1 MRKVRSFA
9 TLGVSLML
17 TTLIA
22 ACGSTSAATP
32 GTTTC
37 SVDSSGFHLVN
48 SGKLTVAS
56 DASFP
61 PQEFKDPTTQQI
73 VGSDVD
79 LAKEMSKRL
88 CLTPDVQNVSFDA
101 IQTALTGPALGQ
113 QRYDLSFSAWT
124 ITDNRKS
131 AGDMI
136 PYFQAGESIL
146 VPTGNPKHIKVLTD
160 LCGLNVAVQTATNE
174 ETEIDNVNGGYDGKG
189 GNPTALNLPGGAC
202 EKNPVKPLM
211 YVLQTDVIQQLVN
224 GRADAAYQDS
234 PVTDYFLGLNTGKLD
249 RGPTTVAASPEGIF
263 VRKDNSPLENA
274 LIKALGDMRADG
286 TYKKILDK
294 WHVTSDAFPA
304 L

>member
-37 SVDSSGFHLVN
+37 SVDSSGFHLIN

-56 DASFP
+56 DASYP
-61 PQEFKDPTTQQI
+61 PQEFKDATTQQI

-79 LAKEMSKRL
+79 IANELAKKL
-88 CLTPDVQNVSFDA
+88 CLTSNVQDTSFNVIETQLF
-101 IQTALTGPALGQ
+101 GPPLGQ
-113 QRYDLSFSAWT
+113 QRFDLSLSAWT
-124 ITDNRKS
+124 INDTRKKE
-131 AGDMI
+131 GDML

-146 VPTGNPKHIKVLTD
+146 VATGNPKHIKVKED
-160 LCGLNVAVQTATNE
+160 LCGLNVAAQKNTVE
-174 ETEIDNVNGGYDGKG
+174 ISEIDNNDGASDGKN
-189 GNPTALNLPGGAC
+189 GNPLALNIPGGAC
-202 EKNPVKPLM
+202 EKNPVKVLS
-211 YVLQTDVIQQLVN
+211 YVLQTDVVQQLVS
-224 GRADAAYQDS
+224 GRVDATYQDS
-234 PVTDYFLGLNTGKLD
+234 PVTDYFLGLNTGKVD
-249 RGPTTVAASPEGIF
+249 QGPVTVAPAPEGIF
-263 VRKDNSPLENA
+263 VRKDNAALETA
-274 LIKALGDMRADG
+274 LTKALSDMRADG

-294 WHVTSDAFPA
+294 WHVTVDAFPA